1 MIDFQILENGE
12 TKYLSWGQLCTL
24 AKVKYYMPSTWE
36 LVGLKKHLAEKR
48 GIPLDDVQVR
58 MNGSPI
64 L

>member
-12 TKYLSWGQLCTL
+12 TKYLSWVKLCKLTEM
-24 AKVKYYMPSTWE
+24 KPYMPSTWE
-36 LVGLKKHLAEKR
+36 LLALKKHFAEKR

-58 MNGSPI
+58 MHGSAI